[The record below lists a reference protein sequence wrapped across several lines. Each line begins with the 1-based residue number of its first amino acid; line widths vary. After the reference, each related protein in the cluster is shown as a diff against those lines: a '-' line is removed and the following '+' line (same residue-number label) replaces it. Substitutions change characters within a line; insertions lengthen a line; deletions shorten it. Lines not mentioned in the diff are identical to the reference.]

1 MGEKNVFRIVS
12 FFICLTLVYFSCE
25 EGENKDNDNYQY
37 IVPEM
42 IGDGWETASLA
53 EVGIDQQGIEDFI
66 NYLIDNSTYLKVHG
80 FLLVKEGKL
89 VVEEYF
95 SGYSRLIKHEVRSAS
110 KSFRSAL
117 IGIAI
122 ANGFI
127 ASVNEKLFDFFPDY
141 AHLNNTEKEQ
151 ILLKHVLTMSSGFS
165 WNEEDVPFP
174 DNDLGILYGSDDRI
188 QYVLSKPMAATP
200 GSNYYYNTG
209 ATFLLT
215 DIITRTTGLPADLF
229 ADIYLYKPMQ
239 MQAHAGLS
247 TEYPLGDGMLPRDM
261 AKFGQLF
268 LFNGKWQGQQI
279 IPVAWVK
286 ESTRSHMNPGWGP
299 TRWKN
304 QYGYLWWT
312 GTESINGIEVLA
324 YFAWGGGGQLIG
336 VFPQLATVAI
346 FTGDTTNHS
355 QPFQLLRDRVI
366 PVILSLSK
374 SDGI

>member
-174 DNDLGILYGSDDRI
+174 EVDPIGEFVYCI
-188 QYVLSKPMAATP
+188 
-200 GSNYYYNTG
+200 SN
-209 ATFLLT
+209 
-215 DIITRTTGLPADLF
+215 LF
-229 ADIYLYKPMQ
+229 C
-239 MQAHAGLS
+239 
-247 TEYPLGDGMLPRDM
+247 
-261 AKFGQLF
+261 
-268 LFNGKWQGQQI
+268 
-279 IPVAWVK
+279 
-286 ESTRSHMNPGWGP
+286 
-299 TRWKN
+299 
-304 QYGYLWWT
+304 
-312 GTESINGIEVLA
+312 
-324 YFAWGGGGQLIG
+324 
-336 VFPQLATVAI
+336 
-346 FTGDTTNHS
+346 
-355 QPFQLLRDRVI
+355 
-366 PVILSLSK
+366 
-374 SDGI
+374 